1 MQTACPL
8 YKIPSR
14 NTFRRRVDDIYDVIS
29 CKFKE
34 SLSKV
39 QHVAVTTDAW
49 TEMMQVKSFLGI
61 TLHLIHDTK
70 LESSSYN
77 TLLKLLYFMNCCCKE
92 IRILLNYLY
101 KQVR

>member
-1 MQTACPL
+1 MPFKAVESDGFKNLMQTACPL

-14 NTFRRRVDDIYDVIS
+14 NTFTRRVDEIYEVIS

-34 SLSKV
+34 YLSKV
-39 QHVAVTTDAW
+39 EHVAVTTDAW

-61 TLHLIHDTK
+61 TLHLIKDAK

-77 TLLKLLYFMNCCCKE
+77 TT
-92 IRILLNYLY
+92 
-101 KQVR
+101 

>member
-39 QHVAVTTDAW
+39 QHVPSCYDRCMDGNDAS
-49 TEMMQVKSFLGI
+49 E
-61 TLHLIHDTK
+61 K
-70 LESSSYN
+70 LPWDNFASN
-77 TLLKLLYFMNCCCKE
+77 PWHQTWIKF
-92 IRILLNYLY
+92 
-101 KQVR
+101 V